1 MDNKKHNALLII
13 LLVVFI
19 FISLALGG
27 FVFYD
32 KVLKNH
38 INSPIENLNNRDYDD
53 DDFDDYYDDDDN
65 YNYNGN
71 NNYISKIN
79 PTQNWIHDAQ
89 YEKNV
94 LANSYDTYYDT
105 YYAKDIIAPFINI
118 NSNDATMVNEEI
130 KGVFDEAINRYNE
143 GVENITSFVTINYEK
158 FIDNN
163 IASVNFSYGK
173 GGTDVIRP
181 DYYTYTFDL
190 TTGKIMSFEEL
201 YQKFGFN
208 KNQIDM
214 KIKEEITD
222 EVNDIFEDSFRN
234 ENSTNYINESI
245 NNYEKNLEDNTLRY
259 FVNDDGELCII
270 ARLSIPAGA
279 GYQDTILEID

>member
-1 MDNKKHNALLII
+1 MDNKKNNTLLIV
-13 LLVVFI
+13 LLVI
-19 FISLALGG
+19 FVLISLALGS

-94 LANSYDTYYDT
+94 LANSYDTYY
-105 YYAKDIIAPFINI
+105 AKDIIAPFINI

-143 GVENITSFVTINYEK
+143 GVENKTSFVTINYEK

-163 IASVNFSYGK
+163 IASVNFWYGK

-201 YQKFGFN
+201 YQKFNFN
-208 KNQIDM
+208 RNQVDM

-245 NNYEKNLEDNTLRY
+245 NNYEKNLEDNTLKY
-259 FVNDDGELCII
+259 FVNNDGELCII
-270 ARLSIPAGA
+270 ARLSIPAGT

>member
-1 MDNKKHNALLII
+1 MDNKKHNASLII
-13 LLVVFI
+13 LLVIFV

-38 INSPIENLNNRDYDD
+38 INSPIENWYDKD
-53 DDFDDYYDDDDN
+53 DDFDDYY
-65 YNYNGN
+65 YEN
-71 NNYISKIN
+71 NNVSKIDASK
-79 PTQNWIHDAQ
+79 NWIYHATYD
-89 YEKNV
+89 KNV
-94 LANSYDTYYDT
+94 LANSYEIAYKT
-105 YYAKDIIAPFINI
+105 YYAKDIIVPFINI
-118 NSNDATMVNEEI
+118 DSNDAKKVNEEI
-130 KGVFDEAINRYNE
+130 KGVFDEAINFYNE
-143 GVENITSFVTINYEK
+143 GVENKTYFVSIDYEK

-163 IASVNFSYGK
+163 IASVNLWYGR

-190 TTGKIMSFEEL
+190 TTGKLMSFEEL
-201 YQKFGFN
+201 YQKFGLN

-222 EVNDIFEDSFRN
+222 EVNDIFEDSFRDK
-234 ENSTNYINESI
+234 NSTTYINESI
-245 NNYEKNLEDNTLRY
+245 DNYEKNLENNTLKY
-259 FVNDDGELCII
+259 FVNDNGELCII
-270 ARLSIPAGA
+270 ARLSIPAGS

>member
-38 INSPIENLNNRDYDD
+38 INNPIENLNNRDYDD
-53 DDFDDYYDDDDN
+53 DDFDDYYDDDN
-65 YNYNGN
+65 NYNGN
-71 NNYISKIN
+71 NNYVSKIA
-79 PTQNWIHDAQ
+79 PSKYWIYHATYD
-89 YEKNV
+89 KNV
-94 LANSYDTYYDT
+94 LANSYEIAYKT
-105 YYAKDIIAPFINI
+105 YYAKDIIVPFINI
-118 NSNDATMVNEEI
+118 DSNDASKANDEI
-130 KGVFDEAINRYNE
+130 KEVFDKAINFYNE
-143 GVENITSFVTINYEK
+143 GVENKINFVSIDYEK

-163 IASVNFSYGK
+163 IASVNLWYGK

-190 TTGKIMSFEEL
+190 TTGKMMSFEEL
-201 YQKFGFN
+201 YQKFDLN
-208 KNQIDM
+208 KNQVDM

-222 EVNDIFEDSFRN
+222 EVNDIFEDSFRDK
-234 ENSTNYINESI
+234 NSTTYINESI
-245 NNYEKNLEDNTLRY
+245 DNYEKNLEDNTLKY

-279 GYQDTILEID
+279 GYQDTIFEID